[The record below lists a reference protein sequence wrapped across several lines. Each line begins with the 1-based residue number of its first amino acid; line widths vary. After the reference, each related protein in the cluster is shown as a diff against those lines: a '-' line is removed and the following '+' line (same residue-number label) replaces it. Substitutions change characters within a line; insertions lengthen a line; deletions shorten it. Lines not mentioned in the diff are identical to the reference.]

1 VEHLMKAIREQAR
14 RDCAHDVSPAG
25 PKIIP
30 IPAKL
35 RSSTTMMQLHSD
47 YDDTGH
53 YARRVDFER
62 LYKQSRDDLTVH
74 DMLLLPKRTAKFDA
88 QLISFANE
96 KDKKEFIDRHGN
108 VTAII
113 GNPGMGKTTLAK
125 QLVVQFLDGQILPN
139 NTILFFIFIQRI
151 DFQKTMSLLEFLLSK
166 ILPDVNPSKE
176 FNDYLLQKIA
186 EDRDAVIVMDGL
198 DEMCVDDFTFPA
210 PAVNL
215 HDHAKPIHFLLNLIS
230 GKLLPY
236 ARIIVTSRSKQFY
249 QLHVEHRPRFV
260 FEVLGLDEADR
271 DQLAYQICPDK
282 YNQIKEIIQTNSK
295 LSSYCYVPINFILTL
310 HYLMET
316 VQDTDFVSITKVIL
330 SVCSNYLQGQHM
342 RGETLELTRLSELA
356 WNGFFRKKVTFGRH
370 DFVEV
375 GLDYR
380 TLRSFLT
387 PAYEFGGLAPALLS
401 GDKRFH
407 FAHLLWQE
415 FFVAVYLMVVA
426 SEDNFRKYLKY
437 IWHERWEFV
446 TVCLFGLCNHS
457 VVRYLLRTT
466 SFHYAPSQWR
476 EKKDLLQKVVA
487 SYLHQQCNQLTTN
500 IKDETTVEK
509 ALDLKT
515 IRSVCSWIHEAND
528 REVIENLVPLIA
540 HRISF
545 SDTIL
550 PSDVSNL
557 FFVLQSFP
565 KPWTI
570 EVYNCDF
577 LGNAMERFCLEARR
591 INALVGIHFCS
602 MIKSDSFIWL
612 KYGNLISNKVKCF
625 CITFCTVRFE
635 SISNKL

>member
-1 VEHLMKAIREQAR
+1 MKAIREQAR

-53 YARRVDFER
+53 YARRKDFER
-62 LYKQSRDDLTVH
+62 LYEQSRGDLTVH
-74 DMLLLPKRTAKFDA
+74 DMLLLPKRIAEFDA

-96 KDKKEFIDRHGN
+96 KDKKVFIDRHGN

-139 NTILFFIFIQRI
+139 NTILSFIFIRRI
-151 DFQKTMSLLEFLLSK
+151 DFQKTMSLLEFLLSH
-166 ILPDVNPSKE
+166 ILPHVNPSKE
-176 FNDYLLQKIA
+176 FGDYLLQKIA
-186 EDRDAVIVMDGL
+186 EDRDAVIVLDGL
-198 DEMCVDDFTFPA
+198 DEMFVDDFTLRA

-236 ARIIVTSRSKQFY
+236 ARIIVTSRPKQFY
-249 QLHVEHRPRFV
+249 QLHVDHRPRFV

-282 YNQIKEIIQTNSK
+282 YNQIKEVFQTNIK
-295 LSSYCYVPINFILTL
+295 LSSYCYVPINFILAL
-310 HYLMET
+310 HYLMEN
-316 VQDTDFVSITKVIL
+316 VQDTGFVSITKVIS
-330 SVCSNYLQGQHM
+330 SVCSKYL
-342 RGETLELTRLSELA
+342 RGEQVRGQSLELTRLSELA
-356 WNGFFRKKVTFGRH
+356 WNGFFRKQVTFGRH
-370 DFVEV
+370 DLVEV
-375 GLDYR
+375 GLDHDSL
-380 TLRSFLT
+380 TSFLT
-387 PAYEFGGLAPALLS
+387 PADAFGLAPALLS
-401 GDKRFH
+401 GDKRIH

-415 FFVAVYLMVVA
+415 FFAAVYLMLSA
-426 SEDNFRKYLKY
+426 SADEFDKGLEY
-437 IWHERWEFV
+437 IWDEQWEFV
-446 TVCLFGLCNHS
+446 TMCLFGLCNHS
-457 VVRYLLRTT
+457 VVRYLLQTT
-466 SFHYAPSQWR
+466 SFHYASRQWKK
-476 EKKDLLQKVVA
+476 KKDLLQKVVA
-487 SYLHQQCNQLTTN
+487 SYLHQQCNHLTTN
-500 IKDETTVEK
+500 IKGETTVEK
-509 ALDLKT
+509 GLDLKT
-515 IRSVCSWIHEAND
+515 IRSVCSWIREAND

-570 EVYNCDF
+570 EVCNCDF
-577 LGNAMERFCLEARR
+577 LGNAMERFCLEVRR
-591 INALVGIHFCS
+591 INALVGIHFCRY
-602 MIKSDSFIWL
+602 IA
-612 KYGNLISNKVKCF
+612 
-625 CITFCTVRFE
+625 
-635 SISNKL
+635 